1 MNADSTATNSYDYV
15 IVGGGI
21 AGVYSGWRILQD
33 AKEKGGK
40 IPSVIVLEQNDRIGG
55 RLLSLEPPGISDT
68 RVEIGGMRYSDAHRW
83 VCSLTEHLELDFQ
96 PLPADR
102 PENIAYLRSKLMR
115 YQDRTDPSK
124 IPYNVAPDE
133 RTEKALSSLIMLSA
147 QRAIREATGDPKAE
161 PTPEQWEKARKTGAF
176 HGAQLQNLS
185 MRYVMLNTV
194 SHEAFKMQEDI
205 GGYDSV
211 LHTWNA
217 IDGYPWN
224 LGDFA
229 HPVKFHHT
237 VEGYDQVPIKT
248 AQLLVDLGGT
258 ICTNTTVTSL
268 DHDSATRTFTIVAQ
282 SENEASPVSYEA
294 TRVIMAMPLR
304 SLEILNRQNNF
315 FWDPGSEQEEKF
327 KCVTPIP
334 LFKLALCYSRPWW
347 QDLPPVEVP
356 GHGPRKITKGK
367 SNTDLPIRQC
377 YYWSTDEQTGRSVIL
392 IYDDGVDLSYW
403 AGLRNR
409 SEDRYP
415 YDPKQAG
422 GAEEPPRWKEHQAP
436 RLMAE
441 EVHRQLL
448 LMHGRNADDPVPVP
462 YAASYMDWGEDPYGG
477 GANFWHVGVDSVTA
491 AKEIVQPLDMEMYI
505 CGECWSHAQGWV
517 EGALQTCE
525 DMLQHHLDI
534 AEPDWYK
541 PNAS

>member
-1 MNADSTATNSYDYV
+1 MNTDSTAFDYV
-15 IVGGGI
+15 IVGGGV
-21 AGVYSGWRILQD
+21 AGVYSAWRILQD
-33 AKEKGGK
+33 AHDKGGE
-40 IPSVIVLEQNDRIGG
+40 IPSVLVLEQNDRIGG
-55 RLLSLEPPGISDT
+55 RLLSLEPPGIPDS

-83 VCSLTEHLELDFQ
+83 VCSLTEHLGLAYQ
-96 PLPADR
+96 PLPSDR
-102 PENIAYLRSKLMR
+102 PENIAYLRSTLLR
-115 YQDRTDPSK
+115 YQDRTDASK
-124 IPYNVAPDE
+124 IPYNLAPDE
-133 RTEKALSSLIMLSA
+133 RSAKDLSSLIMLSA
-147 QRAIREATGDPKAE
+147 QRAIREITGDPNAQ
-161 PTPEQWEKARKTGAF
+161 PTPQEWEKARDTGRF
-176 HGAQLQNLS
+176 DGQRLQDVSL
-185 MRYVMLNTV
+185 RYVILNTV

-237 VEGYDQVPIKT
+237 IDGYDQIPIQLAHLT
-248 AQLLVDLGGT
+248 AELGGT
-258 ICTNTTVTSL
+258 ACTRTAVTEL
-268 DHDSATRTFTIVAQ
+268 DHDQATGLFTVTAQPGDEPSPTSYTAKKVIVA
-282 SENEASPVSYEA
+282 A
-294 TRVIMAMPLR
+294 PLR
-304 SLEILNRQNNF
+304 SIEILNRHNNF
-315 FWDPGSEQEEKF
+315 FWDPGSDEEDRF

-334 LFKLALCYSRPWW
+334 LFKLALCYSKPWW

-356 GHGPRKITKGK
+356 GEGERRITKGK

-377 YYWSTDEQTGRSVIL
+377 YYWWTDEDTGRSVIL
-392 IYDDGVDLSYW
+392 IYDDGTDLSYW

-409 SEDRYP
+409 TEDRYP
-415 YDPKQAG
+415 YDPGQAG
-422 GAEEPPRWKEHQAP
+422 GAEETPQWVKHRAP

-448 LMHGRNADDPVPVP
+448 IMHGLSEDDVSVPKP
-462 YAASYMDWGEDPYGG
+462 YASSYMDWGEDPYGG

-491 AKEIVQPLDMEMYI
+491 AKQIVQPFDMELYV

-525 DMLQHHLDI
+525 DMLQCHLNLG
-534 AEPDWYK
+534 EPGWYK
-541 PNAS
+541 PKADN